1 MKKTFIFVFITIML
15 FMTAACS
22 SGSQNDNLTK
32 TSSEPDTTA
41 QSDNSSNTDS
51 TKPVELSVVFP
62 SFTAVKD
69 RLDESLAEFN
79 KTYPNIKV
87 KSTFVTA
94 KAWSDFF
101 TKIQTMV
108 AGGDPPDIT
117 RITNEGAQMF
127 AKKNLALPLNDLIA
141 VNKEFIQ
148 EVGADDVHP
157 NLAAPYQVDG
167 NTFAYAWEWNNLI
180 VHFNT
185 DLLKQAGLPLP
196 SKDWTKEDFLKYAQA
211 LTTEK
216 DGKKTYGVF
225 VPNFYFAMS
234 AWLFNNEA
242 SVMNADMTEST
253 LTDPKAVEVFQF
265 FHDLIYKYKVAPA
278 PAPNSD
284 TTQMM
289 MNGQIGMFFAG
300 RWPVTTYKNSNF
312 TAFDVQALPK
322 LRTQKTIYG
331 GGAFIVNKT
340 SKHPKEAFLLST
352 WLNASEYSQ
361 KNLLSGDAIPS
372 RKKVMNDILP
382 NNPPANY
389 KLFMDA
395 DEVKPVEAPPQ
406 YPAIAQTLEKYM
418 SSIFADETP
427 VEEALAAAKKE
438 IDNILKND

>member
-1 MKKTFIFVFITIML
+1 MKKYGMAGIIVILVFTL
-15 FMTAACS
+15 AACGGSPQNGGS
-22 SGSQNDNLTK
+22 SGGAVSN
-32 TSSEPDTTA
+32 SEQTGK
-41 QSDNSSNTDS
+41 DNSSET
-51 TKPVELSVVFP
+51 VELNVVFP

-69 RLDESLAEFN
+69 RLDESLVEFN

-101 TKIQTMV
+101 TKVQTMV
-108 AGGDPPDIT
+108 AGGNPPDVA

-127 AKKNLALPLNDLIA
+127 AKKNLALPLDDLIA
-141 VNKEFIQ
+141 QNQDFLNQ
-148 EVGADDVHP
+148 VGADDVHP
-157 NLAAPYQVDG
+157 NLAAPYEVDG
-167 NTFAYAWEWNNLI
+167 KKYGYAWEWNNLV

-185 DLLKQAGLPLP
+185 DLLKKANLPLP

-216 DGKKTYGVF
+216 DGKKTYGVY
-225 VPNFYFAMS
+225 VPTFYFAMS

-253 LTDPKAVEVFQF
+253 LTDPKAVEVLQF
-265 FHDLIYKYKVAPA
+265 FHDLIYKYKVAPV
-278 PAPNSD
+278 PSPNSD
-284 TTQMM
+284 TIQMM

-300 RWPVTTYKNSNF
+300 RWPVTTYKNSDF

-322 LRTQKTIYG
+322 LLTQKAIYG
-331 GGAFIVNKT
+331 GGAFVVSNST
-340 SKHPKEAFLLST
+340 KHPQEAFLLST
-352 WLNASEYSQ
+352 WLNTSEYSQ

-372 RKKVMNDILP
+372 RKKVMQDILP

-395 DEVKPVEAPPQ
+395 EQVKPVEAPPQ
-406 YPAIAQTLEKYM
+406 YPAIAQTFEKYM
-418 SSIFADETP
+418 SSIFSDEMP
-427 VEEALAAAKKE
+427 VEQALAEAKKE
-438 IDNILKND
+438 IDGILKDE